1 MSVDFLHIL
10 DKVGV
15 ETRKAQ
21 YNLIKQ
27 KPTLFL
33 YNHKNKFIMKR
44 LFLILAVPFVLTAVH
59 AQHMSFGNYV
69 YQDNTSQSRQ
79 AAADALVEAAQRIED
94 NQYRTYEDFYT
105 IQYPES
111 CTFDSY
117 EETTAYGKE
126 THYFVTIPELNVTV
140 ECKPSSY
147 ARKKVYGV
155 SLVRNGN
162 GKIVRY
168 GMAQ

>member
-94 NQYRTYEDFYT
+94 NQYRTYEDFYM
-105 IQYPES
+105 IQHPES

>member
-1 MSVDFLHIL
+1 
-10 DKVGV
+10 
-15 ETRKAQ
+15 
-21 YNLIKQ
+21 
-27 KPTLFL
+27 
-33 YNHKNKFIMKR
+33 MKR
-44 LFLILAVPFVLTAVH
+44 FLLTLAVPFVLTAVH

-79 AAADALVEAAQRIED
+79 AVVDAFVEAAQRIKD
-94 NQYRTYEDFYT
+94 NQYRTYEDFYM
-105 IQYPES
+105 IQHPES
-111 CTFDSY
+111 CTFDIY
-117 EETTAYGKE
+117 EENTAYGKK
-126 THYFVTIPELNVTV
+126 TYYLVTIPELNATV

-162 GKIVRY
+162 GKIVKY

>member
-1 MSVDFLHIL
+1 
-10 DKVGV
+10 
-15 ETRKAQ
+15 
-21 YNLIKQ
+21 
-27 KPTLFL
+27 
-33 YNHKNKFIMKR
+33 MKR
-44 LFLILAVPFVLTAVH
+44 FLLTLAVPFVLTAVH

-79 AAADALVEAAQRIED
+79 AAVDAFVEAAQRIKD
-94 NQYRTYEDFYT
+94 NQYRTYEDFYM
-105 IQYPES
+105 IQHPES
-111 CTFDSY
+111 CTFDIY
-117 EETTAYGKE
+117 EENTAYGKK
-126 THYFVTIPELNVTV
+126 TYYLVTIPELNATV

-162 GKIVRY
+162 GKIVKY

>member
-79 AAADALVEAAQRIED
+79 AAVDALVEAAQRIED
-94 NQYRTYEDFYT
+94 NQYRTYEDFYM
-105 IQYPES
+105 IQHPES
-111 CTFDSY
+111 CTFDIY
-117 EETTAYGKE
+117 EENTAYGKK
-126 THYFVTIPELNVTV
+126 TYYLVTIPELNATV

-147 ARKKVYGV
+147 ARKKV
-155 SLVRNGN
+155 
-162 GKIVRY
+162 
-168 GMAQ
+168 

>member
-1 MSVDFLHIL
+1 
-10 DKVGV
+10 
-15 ETRKAQ
+15 
-21 YNLIKQ
+21 
-27 KPTLFL
+27 
-33 YNHKNKFIMKR
+33 MKR
-44 LFLILAVPFVLTAVH
+44 IIFILAVGYIVLTAY
-59 AQHMSFGNYV
+59 AQNVSFGNYV

-79 AAADALVEAAQRIED
+79 AAIDALVNAAQRAEE
-94 NQYRTYEDFYT
+94 NQYRTYEDFYM
-105 IQYPES
+105 IKHPES

-126 THYFVTIPELNVTV
+126 TYYFVTIPELNITV

>member
-1 MSVDFLHIL
+1 
-10 DKVGV
+10 
-15 ETRKAQ
+15 
-21 YNLIKQ
+21 
-27 KPTLFL
+27 
-33 YNHKNKFIMKR
+33 MKR
-44 LFLILAVPFVLTAVH
+44 IIFILAVGYIALTAH
-59 AQHMSFGNYV
+59 AQNVSFGNYV

-79 AAADALVEAAQRIED
+79 AAINAIVEAAQRAEE
-94 NQYRTYEDFYT
+94 NQYRTYEDFYM
-105 IQYPES
+105 IQHPET

-126 THYFVTIPELNVTV
+126 THYYVTIPELNVTV

>member
-1 MSVDFLHIL
+1 
-10 DKVGV
+10 
-15 ETRKAQ
+15 
-21 YNLIKQ
+21 
-27 KPTLFL
+27 
-33 YNHKNKFIMKR
+33 MKR
-44 LFLILAVPFVLTAVH
+44 FLLTLAVPFVLTAVH

-79 AAADALVEAAQRIED
+79 AAVDALVEAAQRIKD
-94 NQYRTYEDFYT
+94 NQYRTYEDFYM
-105 IQYPES
+105 IQHPES
-111 CTFDSY
+111 CTFDIY
-117 EETTAYGKE
+117 EENTAYGKK
-126 THYFVTIPELNVTV
+126 TYYLVTIPELNATV

-162 GKIVRY
+162 GKIVKY